1 MTKHVN
7 KEKDAAEAET
17 RQDELGDLAES
28 EEVAAGNE
36 VDLPDAEAE
45 TEAQLESPAESDA
58 DAEFADPGPAVDAAA
73 TRPRRSFM
81 GLAALFLSLVALAG
95 VAYLYLTAE
104 SVGDLEFASP
114 GDVAETRSSVDAL
127 AASVEALDGRM
138 EALAGIESSTESARS
153 RLEATLKDE
162 IEALD
167 SRLSMYDSLPP
178 RVGNLENSVAAIQGI
193 EAGARDT
200 LLLAEAEHYLK
211 LANSLLTLGSD
222 VELAGVAL
230 GMADDRVASIGN
242 PALNN
247 VRQSISDSMTALE
260 LAAAVDME
268 RNAMLL
274 ASLSSLVD
282 SLPLQP
288 VEGEAEIIRD
298 GTDAADEENTAT
310 QAWNSVRE
318 AVFSAVKV
326 TRPGGER
333 TPLLMPGTQP
343 LIRANLSLQLQAA
356 RLALLRG
363 VQEIFDQSLEDAD
376 AWIEQSFDTD
386 SEQVASAR
394 TTLGEI
400 RSMTMDTELPDISE
414 PLTLLRQYISLAESA
429 P

>member
-1 MTKHVN
+1 MTKDVN

-104 SVGDLEFASP
+104 SIGDLEFASP

-127 AASVEALDGRM
+127 AASVEALDVRM

-153 RLEATLKDE
+153 RLEATLNDE

-242 PALNN
+242 GAGGHSMMITGPACP
-247 VRQSISDSMTALE
+247 Q
-260 LAAAVDME
+260 
-268 RNAMLL
+268 
-274 ASLSSLVD
+274 
-282 SLPLQP
+282 
-288 VEGEAEIIRD
+288 
-298 GTDAADEENTAT
+298 
-310 QAWNSVRE
+310 
-318 AVFSAVKV
+318 
-326 TRPGGER
+326 
-333 TPLLMPGTQP
+333 
-343 LIRANLSLQLQAA
+343 
-356 RLALLRG
+356 
-363 VQEIFDQSLEDAD
+363 
-376 AWIEQSFDTD
+376 
-386 SEQVASAR
+386 
-394 TTLGEI
+394 
-400 RSMTMDTELPDISE
+400 
-414 PLTLLRQYISLAESA
+414 
-429 P
+429 